1 MIVGGC
7 ALPFH
12 WAPRCTGHID
22 ILVRPDNENTK
33 RIMNALDEFR
43 FGAVGLEILDFMYE
57 NKVVQL
63 RVPPARIDIITSIS
77 GVIWE
82 DAFS

>member
-12 WAPRCTGHID
+12 WAPRYTGHID
-22 ILVRPDNENTK
+22 IFVRPDNENAK

-43 FGAVGLEILDFMYE
+43 FGAVDLDILDIMYE

-63 RVPPARIDIITSIS
+63 GVLPAIIDIITSYL
-77 GVIWE
+77 GKLKW
-82 DAFS
+82 FLY